1 MKNISKK
8 KIWQA
13 ENLFYLKSDTS
24 RLSKLIYQYELFKL
38 IKDVP
43 GAFLVFGVFK
53 GSSFIRFLTYRNL
66 LENSNSREFYGFDL
80 FSKFPK
86 KKQNSQD
93 LKFIRQFEKDA
104 GYSISKSELENALKE
119 KNFTNFK
126 LIEGDIKNTLLSF
139 LKKNQSL
146 KVAMLHLDLD
156 TYEITKFTLKNLFAK
171 VARNGIIIIDDY
183 LSNFGATK
191 AIDEFLKKN
200 PYLKIKKMSFY
211 NKPSYIIKN

>member
-24 RLSKLIYQYELFKL
+24 RLSKSIYQYELFKL

-43 GAFLVFGVFK
+43 GAFLEFGVF
-53 GSSFIRFLTYRNL
+53 
-66 LENSNSREFYGFDL
+66 
-80 FSKFPK
+80 
-86 KKQNSQD
+86 
-93 LKFIRQFEKDA
+93 KDA
-104 GYSISKSELENALKE
+104 GYSISKSELEDALKE

-126 LIEGDIKNTLLSF
+126 LIEGDIKNTLPSF

-146 KVAMLHLDLD
+146 KVAILHLDLD